1 MKNATEHEH
10 DQKEHSEQNDGCCS
24 CRYKSK
30 PRSGELQ
37 DQLQKR
43 LNRIVGQV
51 NGVKN
56 MIDENRYCGD
66 VIIQLSAI
74 ESALKSV
81 ERMVLQNHLE
91 TCVVDEIR
99 AGNDEIVDEAMDLIK
114 RVAR

>member
-1 MKNATEHEH
+1 MDRP
-10 DQKEHSEQNDGCCS
+10 DQKVVPAHRTCS

-30 PRSGELQ
+30 PRSEELQ
-37 DQLQKR
+37 EQLHKR

-66 VIIQLSAI
+66 VIVQLSAI

-81 ERMVLQNHLE
+81 ERIVLKNHLE